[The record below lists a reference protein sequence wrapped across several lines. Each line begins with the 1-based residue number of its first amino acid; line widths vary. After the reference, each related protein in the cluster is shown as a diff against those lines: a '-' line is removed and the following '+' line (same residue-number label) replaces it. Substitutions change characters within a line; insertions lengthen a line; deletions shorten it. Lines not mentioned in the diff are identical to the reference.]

1 MYPKNIIIVGGGTA
15 GWLTALYVNQLCVD
29 SNVTL
34 IESDKIGILGA
45 GEGSVPMLV
54 DMLRKLQI
62 PEDEFMKETKS
73 TFKLGIDFENW
84 SSLKSKYE
92 HYFLGERNYSYHFDA
107 RLVADYF
114 KKIGLNRGVKL
125 LEGEIIKFNTNDFGI
140 YSVDLL
146 DGETIECDFLFDC
159 SGFKRLIL
167 NGVYPGEWESFSDYL
182 TVNSAIP
189 FFLERT
195 DTELNTT
202 TRAVAMKHGWMWM
215 IPLQHRWGC
224 GYVYNDKY
232 TTQKDAVLEVEEFL
246 GYKILNERIIKF
258 NAGCYKEVWYKNTIS
273 VGLSTGFIEPLEA
286 TAIMTTVK
294 QLFLLDDY
302 FLDMN
307 SKNYNES
314 IYDMYEENMLFIF
327 YHYICNRDDSN
338 FWLYY
343 KNREVIPQRLYE
355 LVDNNFNIKITLNNQ
370 LRKIFR
376 KSFSFV
382 VNSWLV
388 VDAGAKGKKRLL

>member
-1 MYPKNIIIVGGGTA
+1 
-15 GWLTALYVNQLCVD
+15 
-29 SNVTL
+29 
-34 IESDKIGILGA
+34 
-45 GEGSVPMLV
+45 
-54 DMLRKLQI
+54 
-62 PEDEFMKETKS
+62 
-73 TFKLGIDFENW
+73 
-84 SSLKSKYE
+84 
-92 HYFLGERNYSYHFDA
+92 
-107 RLVADYF
+107 
-114 KKIGLNRGVKL
+114 
-125 LEGEIIKFNTNDFGI
+125 
-140 YSVDLL
+140 
-146 DGETIECDFLFDC
+146 
-159 SGFKRLIL
+159 
-167 NGVYPGEWESFSDYL
+167 
-182 TVNSAIP
+182 
-189 FFLERT
+189 
-195 DTELNTT
+195 
-202 TRAVAMKHGWMWM
+202 MWM